1 MHPLLKKAVFRVLI
15 FYVYGLFFAW
25 MFTLIEERNESVQSR
40 IAKAIKRI
48 KNEAQEKYNMTDNDF
63 NTFVKKAA
71 EAMKGEDELEWTFLN
86 SCAFVFAALT
96 TVGKL
101 FKQIQV
107 LYWVG
112 R

>member
-1 MHPLLKKAVFRVLI
+1 M
-15 FYVYGLFFAW
+15 
-25 MFTLIEERNESVQSR
+25 IEERNESAQNRV
-40 IAKAIKRI
+40 AKAIKRI
-48 KNEAQEKYNMTDNDF
+48 KNEAQKKYNTTDNDF

-71 EAMKGEDELEWTFLN
+71 EAMKGGDELEWTFLN

-101 FKQIQV
+101 FKQIRV
-107 LYWVG
+107 LYWVS

>member
-1 MHPLLKKAVFRVLI
+1 M
-15 FYVYGLFFAW
+15 
-25 MFTLIEERNESVQSR
+25 IEERNESVQSR

-63 NTFVKKAA
+63 NTFVTKAG

-112 R
+112 G

>member
-1 MHPLLKKAVFRVLI
+1 MNQLK
-15 FYVYGLFFAW
+15 
-25 MFTLIEERNESVQSR
+25 IELQRL
-40 IAKAIKRI
+40 

-71 EAMKGEDELEWTFLN
+71 EAMKGGDQLEWTFLN

>member
-15 FYVYGLFFAW
+15 FYVYGLFIAW
-25 MFTLIEERNESVQSR
+25 MFTLIEERNESAQNR
-40 IAKAIKRI
+40 IAKAIKRL

-63 NTFVKKAA
+63 NTFVTKAA
-71 EAMKGEDELEWTFLN
+71 EAMKGEDELQWTFLN
-86 SCAFVFAALT
+86 SRAFVFAALT

-107 LYWVG
+107 LY
-112 R
+112 

>member
-63 NTFVKKAA
+63 NT
-71 EAMKGEDELEWTFLN
+71 
-86 SCAFVFAALT
+86 
-96 TVGKL
+96 
-101 FKQIQV
+101 V
-107 LYWVG
+107 L
-112 R
+112 

>member
-1 MHPLLKKAVFRVLI
+1 MLF
-15 FYVYGLFFAW
+15 FYVYGLFIAW
-25 MFTLIEERNESVQSR
+25 MFTLIEQKKESARNIIE
-40 IAKAIKRI
+40 KAIKRL

-107 LYWVG
+107 LYWTG

>member
-15 FYVYGLFFAW
+15 FYVYGLFFGW

-63 NTFVKKAA
+63 NT
-71 EAMKGEDELEWTFLN
+71 
-86 SCAFVFAALT
+86 
-96 TVGKL
+96 
-101 FKQIQV
+101 V
-107 LYWVG
+107 L
-112 R
+112 